1 MHVALAVYA
10 LIRIT
15 FLKLNIS
22 YDESVAYF
30 GFFGTIVGYNFI
42 KYDELARVKKIKLTK
57 TFKAIIVLSFISAI
71 AAFYYF
77 LELKTKTKLIG
88 FGTLLLTIL
97 YTLPFFPHKSNMRNW
112 SGIKIYLVA
121 VAWVGVTVL
130 LPVINAEFEIELLVI
145 LKCIQRFILVFVLML
160 IFEIIDLQNDDL
172 KLHTIPQKIGT
183 KNTKLL
189 SYFLSILFF
198 VIGLLFFMYDQ
209 HLYIKNYGCFGFDRY
224 REFTINLFE
233 IKIAVKNSIPQIVLL
248 LLLLGFTYFASN
260 KRNKYYTSF
269 WVESVPFIWLV
280 FLLIFS

>member
-1 MHVALAVYA
+1 MRILKYLFDFYIQSSLHVALAVYA

-57 TFKAIIVLSFISAI
+57 TFKAIIVLSFISSL

-88 FGTLLLTIL
+88 FGALLLTIL

-112 SGIKIYLVA
+112 SGLKIYLVA
-121 VAWVGVTVL
+121 IAWVGVTVL
-130 LPVINAEFEIELLVI
+130 LPVINAQFDFSILVI

-160 IFEIIDLQNDDL
+160 IFEIIDLQFDEKAL
-172 KLHTIPQKIGT
+172 ETIPQELGEKKT
-183 KNTKLL
+183 KWL
-189 SYFLSILFF
+189 SYSLICTFF
-198 VIGLLFFMYDQ
+198 VMDFFKPNITSQQLLITFLVALILAIFTFFA
-209 HLYIKNYGCFGFDRY
+209 
-224 REFTINLFE
+224 T
-233 IKIAVKNSIPQIVLL
+233 S
-248 LLLLGFTYFASN
+248 

-269 WVESVPFIWLV
+269 WVESVPFFWLILLLV
-280 FLLIFS
+280 FS

>member
-1 MHVALAVYA
+1 MRILKYLFDFYIQSSLHVALAVYA

-57 TFKAIIVLSFISAI
+57 TFKAIIVLSFISSL

-88 FGTLLLTIL
+88 FGALLLSIL

-112 SGIKIYLVA
+112 SGLKIYLVA
-121 VAWVGVTVL
+121 IAWVGVTVL
-130 LPVINAEFEIELLVI
+130 LPVINAEFDFSILVI
-145 LKCIQRFILVFVLML
+145 LKCMQRFILVFVLML
-160 IFEIIDLQNDDL
+160 IFEIIDLQFDEKSL
-172 KLHTIPQKIGT
+172 ETIPQKLGVKKT
-183 KNTKLL
+183 KWL
-189 SYFLSILFF
+189 SYSLICSFF
-198 VIGLLFFMYDQ
+198 VMDFFKPNITSQQLLITFLVALILAIFTFFA
-209 HLYIKNYGCFGFDRY
+209 
-224 REFTINLFE
+224 T
-233 IKIAVKNSIPQIVLL
+233 S
-248 LLLLGFTYFASN
+248 

-269 WVESVPFIWLV
+269 WVESVPFFWLILLLV
-280 FLLIFS
+280 FS

>member
-1 MHVALAVYA
+1 MRILKYLFDFYIQSSLHVALAVYA

-42 KYDELARVKKIKLTK
+42 KYDELARIKKIKLTK

-112 SGIKIYLVA
+112 SGLKIYLVA
-121 VAWVGVTVL
+121 IAWVGVTVL
-130 LPVINAEFEIELLVI
+130 LPVLNAEFDFSILVI

-160 IFEIIDLQNDDL
+160 IFEIIDLQFDDL
-172 KLHTIPQKIGT
+172 KLHTIPQKLGVKQT
-183 KNTKLL
+183 KRWSYLL
-189 SYFLSILFF
+189 TFIFF
-198 VIGLLFFMYDQ
+198 VLDFFKPNITNQQLLITFLVGLILITFTFF
-209 HLYIKNYGCFGFDRY
+209 
-224 REFTINLFE
+224 
-233 IKIAVKNSIPQIVLL
+233 ANS
-248 LLLLGFTYFASN
+248 
-260 KRNKYYTSF
+260 KRTKYYTSF